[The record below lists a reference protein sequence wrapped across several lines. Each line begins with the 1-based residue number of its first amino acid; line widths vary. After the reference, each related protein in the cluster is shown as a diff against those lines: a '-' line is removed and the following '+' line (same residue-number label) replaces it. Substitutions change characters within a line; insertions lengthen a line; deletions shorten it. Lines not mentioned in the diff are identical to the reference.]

1 MAKNEGP
8 FPPVSEERLQ
18 FGASPLHFG
27 LRAFEALL
35 HIAYKQDVKAF
46 KVRNP
51 TDKATV
57 AERTAAVKSAF
68 EQELGLKV
76 DRRRDGGFGNT
87 NTGNVARK
95 AFANAEKTAAIC
107 GVPTMLVSNL
117 DIIWRTLA
125 SSQPINSEKFGEL
138 CEKTLEQ
145 YMSCAQWYDIPP
157 SLHRVLV
164 HGKEIVEATPLP
176 IGITSEEGAES
187 NTKFARRFH
196 ENHTRKTSQED
207 TMSDLFHRMMDISDP
222 IVMAMSPQPKAMPE
236 KYLPPDMAELLL
248 TSEFDP
254 PANSSDTED
263 DSFPIDD
270 QEEDTSDF
278 NVSVCNDAD
287 MSPDS
292 E

>member
-1 MAKNEGP
+1 M
-8 FPPVSEERLQ
+8 
-18 FGASPLHFG
+18 
-27 LRAFEALL
+27 
-35 HIAYKQDVKAF
+35 
-46 KVRNP
+46 
-51 TDKATV
+51 
-57 AERTAAVKSAF
+57 
-68 EQELGLKV
+68 

-117 DIIWRTLA
+117 DVIWRTLA
-125 SSQPINSEKFGEL
+125 SSQPINPEKFGEL

-222 IVMAMSPQPKAMPE
+222 IIVAMSPQPKTMPE
-236 KYLPPDMAELLL
+236 KHLPPDMAELFL
-248 TSEFDP
+248 TSELDP
-254 PANSSDTED
+254 SQDPED
-263 DSFPIDD
+263 DSFPVYH
-270 QEEDTSDF
+270 QGEDTSDF
-278 NVSVCNDAD
+278 NVSVCNDVD
-287 MSPDS
+287 MSTDT